1 MDKKPQFEY
10 DKESGLSVCTL
21 IIDNN
26 IFTGIAQCHPEDMD
40 MESEKVGCELAY
52 RRAIIEALRHRRD
65 NIIKPSLQALKQLY
79 YSMEHSKK
87 FNKYS
92 YENKRLWGQINNW
105 KCDLDT
111 INKMIAAERK
121 FIKQYIDTKEELY
134 KNIRINRANGQK

>member
-1 MDKKPQFEY
+1 
-10 DKESGLSVCTL
+10 
-21 IIDNN
+21 
-26 IFTGIAQCHPEDMD
+26 
-40 MESEKVGCELAY
+40 
-52 RRAIIEALRHRRD
+52 
-65 NIIKPSLQALKQLY
+65 
-79 YSMEHSKK
+79 MEHSKK